1 MLKGEDVV
9 VLLKLTGRRES
20 GWTVRALAEETTI
33 PKSVVQ
39 RSLKRLAA
47 AGLVDERR
55 QRANLSQAE
64 EFLTHAVKYL
74 WPAASGGPTR
84 GVPAAWAAPPLSDEL
99 VADDLPPVWPDPN
112 GTVRGLALAPIHESA
127 AEAARRDPELAQRL
141 ALVDTLRA
149 GDARARGVAARLLA
163 ERLGATV

>member
-1 MLKGEDVV
+1 VL
-9 VLLKLTGRRES
+9 LLKLAGREG
-20 GWTVRALAEETTI
+20 GWTVRALAVETTI

-55 QRANLSQAE
+55 QRANLSQSE

-74 WPAASGGPTR
+74 WPASPGGLTC

-99 VADDLPPVWPDPN
+99 VTDDLPPVWPEPD
-112 GTVRGLALAPIHESA
+112 GTVRGLALPPIHESA
-127 AEAARRDPELAQRL
+127 VEAARRDPELAQRL
-141 ALVDTLRA
+141 ALIDTLRA
-149 GDARARGVAARLLA
+149 GDARARGIAARLLV
-163 ERLGATV
+163 ERLGATVS